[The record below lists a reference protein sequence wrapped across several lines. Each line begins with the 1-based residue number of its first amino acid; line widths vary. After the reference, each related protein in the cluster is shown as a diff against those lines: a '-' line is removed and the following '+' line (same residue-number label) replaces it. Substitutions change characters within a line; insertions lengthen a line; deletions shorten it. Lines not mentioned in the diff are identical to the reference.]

1 MSWPAG
7 PQIFSSY
14 PFPEE
19 TPQAPASHRLRLIV
33 QDLYSDSS
41 LRPVRMWLS
50 WSETTT
56 PLQTL
61 EFPILLPE
69 APGYR
74 HGVPASLGSV
84 TEGRAW
90 CIALS
95 WTRDQNAS
103 SARRFHLVPSGRGED
118 AVVVAECQPVPSPR
132 ASAST
137 GRAICKAQRLGRKAG
152 TVEQHGGTHGLSEG
166 VRM

>member
-19 TPQAPASHRLRLIV
+19 TPQAPASHCLRLIV

-74 HGVPASLGSV
+74 HGVSRVAWLCYGGKSVVHCLVLDAGS
-84 TEGRAW
+84 E
-90 CIALS
+90 CFFCP
-95 WTRDQNAS
+95 
-103 SARRFHLVPSGRGED
+103 RFHLVPSGRGED
-118 AVVVAECQPVPSPR
+118 AVVVAERQPVPSPR